1 MKHRVGDLLL
11 LMKHR
16 VGDLLLLPNT
26 YFLVE
31 IYEHKEEHE
40 GYLYQYW
47 DDVHNDYIA
56 GFLTELQVDKGKKAL
71 EDYLNNVDKQG

>member
-1 MKHRVGDLLL
+1 
-11 LMKHR
+11 MKHR

-26 YFLVE
+26 YLLVE
-31 IYEHKEEHE
+31 IYEHKEEFE
-40 GYLYQYW
+40 GYLYQYE
-47 DDVHNDYIA
+47 DDVHNHYIV